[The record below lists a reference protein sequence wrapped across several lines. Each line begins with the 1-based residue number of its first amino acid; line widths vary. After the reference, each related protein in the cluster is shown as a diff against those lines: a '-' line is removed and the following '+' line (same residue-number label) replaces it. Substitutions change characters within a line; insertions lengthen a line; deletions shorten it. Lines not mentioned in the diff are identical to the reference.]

1 MFDVGFWELILIA
14 IMGLVILGPE
24 RLPVAIRTIRGWITG
39 ARKFSDTVK
48 TELTEELRIHELHA
62 NLKKAEQT
70 NLQNLSPEV
79 AESLKTLQEAA
90 ASVTEPFKKV
100 DTQAMDSMI
109 SSSLASSAKAKSGI
123 ADLEQS
129 VNESSAS
136 GKAAEPLSSASE
148 PVKPIE
154 PTASSVLELQ
164 SSVDKASDK
173 SQP

>member
-62 NLKKAEQT
+62 NLKKAEQS
-70 NLQNLSPEV
+70 NLENLSPEV

-100 DTQAMDSMI
+100 DTKAMDSMI
-109 SSSLASSAKAKSGI
+109 SSSLAASESVRSGI
-123 ADLEQS
+123 SDLEQS
-129 VNESSAS
+129 ANEKISERTTAATEPAVSSA
-136 GKAAEPLSSASE
+136 P
-148 PVKPIE
+148 
-154 PTASSVLELQ
+154 ELQ
-164 SSVDKASDK
+164 SSVDKSSDK
-173 SQP
+173 PQP

>member
-62 NLKKAEQT
+62 NLKKAEQS
-70 NLQNLSPEV
+70 NLENLSPEV

-100 DTQAMDSMI
+100 DTKAMDSMI
-109 SSSLASSAKAKSGI
+109 SSSLAASESVRSGI
-123 ADLEQS
+123 SDLEQS
-129 VNESSAS
+129 
-136 GKAAEPLSSASE
+136 ASE
-148 PVKPIE
+148 KISE
-154 PTASSVLELQ
+154 PTTSATEPAVISAPELQ
-164 SSVDKASDK
+164 SSVDKSSDK
-173 SQP
+173 PQP